1 MIKALAAKLAAT
13 PIETPRLL
21 LEPRG
26 ERHAE
31 AFFQPLQE
39 DQALYRWISMQPPNS
54 LAELRARWRRIED
67 CPMSPDGQCAL
78 WLCWAVRR
86 KSDGRYLGQVDAEII
101 LAAEGVR
108 LEASNFGYYF
118 FSTYWSCGYATEA
131 VRAATQQLINT
142 HGVQRLVATVT
153 VGNIASARVLQKA
166 GFAFSRVLPGN
177 DCLRGVVVD
186 DEEYVL
192 GEARR

>member
-1 MIKALAAKLAAT
+1 MNKALAAKLAAT

-31 AFFQPLQE
+31 AFFRPLQE
-39 DQALYRWISMQPPNS
+39 DQALYRWISMQQPGS

-67 CPMSPDGQCAL
+67 CPMSPDGQFAL

-86 KSDGRYLGQVDAEII
+86 KSDGRYLGQVDAEIT
-101 LAAEGVR
+101 LAEGGR
-108 LEASNFGYYF
+108 LGACSNFGYYF

-131 VRAATQQLINT
+131 VRAAIQHLTLTQ
-142 HGVQRLVATVT
+142 GVQRFVATVT

-192 GEARR
+192 G